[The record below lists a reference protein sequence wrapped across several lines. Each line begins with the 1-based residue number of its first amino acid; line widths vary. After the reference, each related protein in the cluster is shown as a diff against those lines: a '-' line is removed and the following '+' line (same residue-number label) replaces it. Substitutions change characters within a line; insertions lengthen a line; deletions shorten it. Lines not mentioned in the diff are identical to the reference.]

1 MREGFFLRSPEILDG
16 RVKTLHPKV
25 GSPFLSPCMQSVNR
39 FCSEKMLQV
48 HGGLLAAR
56 GNAGHEVRG
65 DAEQILPWNDRGQKQ
80 STLSVSVE

>member
-1 MREGFFLRSPEILDG
+1 
-16 RVKTLHPKV
+16 
-25 GSPFLSPCMQSVNR
+25 
-39 FCSEKMLQV
+39 MLQV

-80 STLSVSVE
+80 STLSISVE